1 MNPFSCLNLPESI
14 AERKIKYRIFPKN
27 YDVKIIF

>member
-1 MNPFSCLNLPESI
+1 MNPASYFDQSESI
-14 AERKIKYRIFPKN
+14 AERDIKYRIFPKK